1 MAAMTN
7 ALQVNGARLR
17 STFGDLTRAGATAQG
32 GLDRPALSE
41 AHLEAR
47 FTFEQM
53 IAERGFR
60 LRRDTAGNLSACL
73 SCGLP
78 DAPTLVLGSH
88 LDSVP
93 NGGRFDGTLGVAA
106 AFEALECIRES
117 GAPLRCDLEAIDFT
131 DEEGTWVSLMGSRA
145 ATGVLKAKDLRNPR
159 GSREAFDKALAR
171 AGLTA
176 EGILGASRAQEN
188 LAGYLEMHIEQG
200 TRLEKAAVDIGVVS
214 GMVGISMYLV
224 TFGGR
229 ANHAGTTPMRQRRDA
244 TQGAAALALETRRT
258 VMQDFPDC
266 VANVGKMTFAPG
278 SFNIV
283 AERVTAYLEIRS
295 QDPARIEALESA
307 LRELAGRIA
316 EEHRLTVDFA
326 FLECVEPQEMHAQIC
341 RSIEQA
347 AAGLGLTSMRLPSL
361 AGHDAQSMARICPS
375 GLFFV
380 PSIGGFSH
388 SSLEAT
394 DWDDCLRGANTLL
407 HTALRLASHR

>member
-1 MAAMTN
+1 MAAMTYG
-7 ALQVNGARLR
+7 LRVNDVRFR
-17 STFGDLTRAGATAQG
+17 STFHELTRAGATPEG

-47 FTFEQM
+47 RTFEQM
-53 IAERGFR
+53 ITERGFGI
-60 LRRDTAGNLSACL
+60 RRDTAGNLSACF

-78 DAPTLVLGSH
+78 DAPALVLGSH

-117 GAPLRCDLEAIDFT
+117 GAPLRYDLEVIDFT

-145 ATGVLKAKDLRNPR
+145 ATGALRAEDLRNPR
-159 GSREAFDKALAR
+159 GSREAFDRVLER
-171 AGLTA
+171 AGLTP
-176 EGILGASRAQEN
+176 EGILDASRAQDN
-188 LAGYLEMHIEQG
+188 IAGYLEMHIEQG
-200 TRLEKAAVDIGVVS
+200 TRLEKAPADIGVVS
-214 GMVGISMYLV
+214 GMVGIYMYLV
-224 TFGGR
+224 SFGGR
-229 ANHAGTTPMRQRRDA
+229 ANHAGTTPMLQRRDA
-244 TQGAAALALETRRT
+244 TQGAAALALAARRT

-266 VANVGKMTFAPG
+266 VANVGNMSFTPG

-295 QDPARIEALESA
+295 QDPERIAALEAS
-307 LRELAGRIA
+307 LREQAGRIA

-326 FLECVEPQEMHAQIC
+326 FLECVEPARMHAGIC
-341 RSIEQA
+341 QSIEQA
-347 AAGLGLTSMRLPSL
+347 AAGLGLTAMRLPSL
-361 AGHDAQSMARICPS
+361 AGHDAQSMARICPA

-380 PSIGGFSH
+380 PSIGGYSH

-394 DWDDCLRGANTLL
+394 DWDDCLRGANTML
-407 HTALRLASHR
+407 HAALRLASPR